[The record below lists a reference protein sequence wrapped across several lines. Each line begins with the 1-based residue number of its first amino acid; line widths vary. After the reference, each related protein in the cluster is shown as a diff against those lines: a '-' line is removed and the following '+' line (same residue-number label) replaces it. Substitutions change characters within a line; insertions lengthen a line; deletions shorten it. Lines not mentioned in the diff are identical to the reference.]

1 MMANHTPNW
10 TMARKQSAC
19 HGDEDPNDIAPLLPE
34 ETPSPWV
41 STSGVIAH
49 PEAPTGA
56 GGPGF
61 FRTAGQIDSH
71 GNRSITLLHPSTLA
85 GRQHLLKEEEHHR
98 LALNQAIPLQR
109 NKAPTT
115 KIKSLKINKTIN
127 KTVNQ
132 KVVSTVVDVTVSILA
147 DQLDDTS
154 ITKGKATTGPDA
166 SQIALKFPTAST
178 DNATGKIISET
189 GKATYQGTITIR
201 TNYRPGA
208 NKNKKSA
215 YGRGTTKSDVTNGDV
230 TMGFHEK
237 CHRDDLFDW
246 YTKKEFPAFGG
257 HVGMSI
263 KDYQEAQ
270 QALEDAWDD
279 FQKAASQNTYDLTDD
294 VGNPTE
300 ARFNA
305 GS

>member
-1 MMANHTPNW
+1 MLSKVDLILF
-10 TMARKQSAC
+10 RKQSAC
-19 HGDEDPNDIAPLLPE
+19 HGDEDPHDIAPLLPE

-61 FRTAGQIDSH
+61 FRTMGTIDSQ
-71 GNRSITLLHPSTLA
+71 GNRSITLDHPSTLA
-85 GRQHLLKEEEHHR
+85 GRQHLLKDEEYHR
-98 LALNQAIPLQR
+98 LALNQAVPLKR
-109 NKAPTT
+109 NKAPATET
-115 KIKSLKINKTIN
+115 KTLKVKKTIN
-127 KTVNQ
+127 KVVNQ
-132 KVVSTVVDVTVSILA
+132 KVVSTVVDVTISILA
-147 DQLDDTS
+147 DQLDDAS
-154 ITKGKATTGPDA
+154 ITKGKATTGPDP
-166 SQIALKFPTAST
+166 SQVELKFPIAST
-178 DNATGKIISET
+178 DNATGKISSET
-189 GKATYQGTITIR
+189 GKTTYQGTITIR

-215 YGRGTTKSDVTNGDV
+215 YGRGTTKNDVSNGDV

-237 CHRDDLFDW
+237 CHRSDFFEW
-246 YTKKEFPAFGG
+246 YTKKDFPAFEG

-263 KDYQEAQ
+263 KDYQDAQ
-270 QALEDAWDD
+270 QAVVDAWGA
-279 FQKAASQNTYDLTDD
+279 FQKTASQNTYDLTDD